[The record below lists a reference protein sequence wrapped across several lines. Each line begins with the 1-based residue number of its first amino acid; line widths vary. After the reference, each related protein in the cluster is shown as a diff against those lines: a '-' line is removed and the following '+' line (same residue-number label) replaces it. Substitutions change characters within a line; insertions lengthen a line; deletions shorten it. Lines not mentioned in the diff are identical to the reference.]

1 MNKRGKPV
9 DVSAIN
15 EAELEEW
22 IKSSPDR
29 ISAIRCQALIALS
42 KGVSVNSVCI
52 VLNVTRETLS
62 QWRKRLSL
70 EGVSGLCAK
79 PGRGRTS
86 GLTKQIEDDLKI
98 QLLKTPSELGYKQAI
113 WDGKLVCRYLS
124 EKYSQVI
131 AVRTA
136 QDWLIKIGFTRQ
148 RPRYHFNKADEVL
161 NEQFLKDVK
170 KNSLNKKKM
179 K

>member
-9 DVSAIN
+9 DISAIN
-15 EAELEEW
+15 IADLEEW

-29 ISAIRCQALIALS
+29 ISAVKCQALIALS
-42 KGVSVNSVCI
+42 KGVSVSNVCV
-52 VLNVTRETLS
+52 VLDVTRETLS

-70 EGVSGLCAK
+70 EGVNGLCLK
-79 PGRGRTS
+79 TGQGRKS
-86 GLTKQIEDDLKI
+86 GLTQQIEDDLKV
-98 QLLKTPSELGYKQAI
+98 QLLKTPSELGYSQAI
-113 WDGKLVCRYLS
+113 WDGKLVCKYLS
-124 EKYSQVI
+124 EKHSHTI

-148 RPRYHFNKADEVL
+148 RPRYQFNKADAEL
-161 NEQFLKDVK
+161 NEKFLTDVK
-170 KNSLNKKKM
+170 KNSLSKKKT